1 MVASCF
7 DWKFPETNKAKIV
20 LIISENPY
28 FLSMYCMWL
37 ISFKL
42 NELLNLKP
50 VLFLNS

>member
-7 DWKFPETNKAKIV
+7 DWKFPETNNAKIV
-20 LIISENPY
+20 PIISENPY